1 MAGRDLE
8 FEAFV
13 AELRPRLVRAL
24 AGAVGVTDAQDAA
37 AEALAY
43 AFEHWD
49 RVRLMDNPGGYLY
62 RVARSRVRRRKVP
75 DLPAPE
81 AVGVPEV
88 EPQLVHAL
96 RLLPESQ
103 RTAVWLVHACD
114 WRYAEVADAMSISV
128 SMVGNHVSRGLKA
141 LRRQLEV
148 GISA

>member
-1 MAGRDLE
+1 MAGHDLE

-13 AELRPRLVRAL
+13 IELRPRLVRAL
-24 AGAVGVTDAQDAA
+24 AGTVGVTDVQDAA
-37 AEALAY
+37 AEGLAY

-81 AVGVPEV
+81 TVGVPEV
-88 EPQLVHAL
+88 EPRLVHAL
-96 RLLPESQ
+96 QRLPESQ
-103 RTAVWLVHACD
+103 RTAVWLVHACE
-114 WRYAEVADAMSISV
+114 WHYAEVADAMSISV